1 MNIARRVF
9 CLALTGSLMA
19 CATAPRAHRGRGW
32 EFLGRR
38 QVDFRVDHDV
48 IEVGR
53 MEGRFNE
60 LRFVVHGGA
69 IEMYDVVVVLGDGE
83 TVRPSTRLIL
93 DRGEGRMVDLPGERR
108 VVRRVEFVY
117 RSLRSDHRRA
127 TVSLFG
133 R

>member
-83 TVRPSTRLIL
+83 TVSAVVTGA
-93 DRGEGRMVDLPGERR
+93 RGDLR
-108 VVRRVEFVY
+108 VGLPWQAVSPVATKPTA
-117 RSLRSDHRRA
+117 RSRK
-127 TVSLFG
+127 
-133 R
+133 

>member
-1 MNIARRVF
+1 MNIARGVF
-9 CLALTGSLMA
+9 CLALTGSLMG
-19 CATAPRAHRGRGW
+19 CATAPPAHRGRGW

-83 TVRPSTRLIL
+83 TVRPNTRLIF
-93 DRGEGRMVDLPGERR
+93 DRGEGREIDLPGERR

-117 RSLRSDHRRA
+117 RSLRSDYRRA

>member
-19 CATAPRAHRGRGW
+19 CATAPRAHRGW
-32 EFLGRR
+32 ELLGRR

-53 MEGRFNE
+53 IEGRFNE
-60 LRFVVHGGA
+60 LRFVVRGGA
-69 IEMYDVVVVLGDGE
+69 IEMYDVAVVLGDGE
-83 TVRPSTRLIL
+83 TIRPHTRLIF
-93 DRGEGRMVDLPGERR
+93 DRGEGRMIELPGERR

-117 RSLRSDHRRA
+117 RSLHSDFRRA
-127 TVSLFG
+127 TVTLYG

>member
-19 CATAPRAHRGRGW
+19 CATAPRAHRGW
-32 EFLGRR
+32 ELLGRR

-53 MEGRFNE
+53 IEVRFHE
-60 LRFVVHGGA
+60 LRFVVRGGA
-69 IEMYDVVVVLGDGE
+69 IEMYDVAVVLGDGE
-83 TVRPSTRLIL
+83 TIRPHTRLIF
-93 DRGEGRMVDLPGERR
+93 DRGEGRMIELPGERR

-117 RSLRSDHRRA
+117 RSLHSDFRRA
-127 TVSLFG
+127 TVTLYG